1 MDRLFRNILRDAL
14 EELASESTEM
24 YSDFSEIS
32 KDSSNEKE
40 ALIDRYIKASR
51 SIALK
56 HRIAIIVI
64 AAIIIAF
71 SSCAIYLFK
80 EEIGGFF
87 VTHFN
92 DHANLE
98 YNTESHTE
106 INIYYIPTKIP
117 EGFEISSIE
126 KETRYMNTTWVK
138 GTDKIKFSQTLIG
151 SGTIKLDTENAEH
164 GEITFGNT
172 TAYYT
177 RKKGIRSINWM
188 NDSCSFLLTCPDVL
202 PLDEVEKMIIS
213 IEPMYTED
221 GSDK

>member
-14 EELASESTEM
+14 EEIASEVTEM

-98 YNTESHTE
+98 YGTNEYTSIDTYYELTYIPDGFTKTESDITDLHSNITYTDE
-106 INIYYIPTKIP
+106 TSEIFFSQSLLGTGFINI
-117 EGFEISSIE
+117 
-126 KETRYMNTTWVK
+126 
-138 GTDKIKFSQTLIG
+138 
-151 SGTIKLDTENAEH
+151 DTENTEEY
-164 GEITFGNT
+164 GEIDIGDV
-172 TAYYT
+172 TAIYT
-177 RKKGIRSINWM
+177 KKRGIWKVIWRNH
-188 NDSCSFLLTCPDVL
+188 SCSFGLTCYDSMSFEEVKKIVL
-202 PLDEVEKMIIS
+202 GIKPVQQHMS
-213 IEPMYTED
+213 T
-221 GSDK
+221 